1 MVARSITITFDGRR
15 IEEEGISV
23 DGLVGALKGIQDAL
37 KLTVGHLGG
46 HQPSQGQPPKWVR
59 EQSRLVVRSTRTGSL
74 VAELQLVPTK
84 RSEHQAGEL
93 GSRAL
98 DALIQW
104 DGSEHSTLPSFV
116 IERLGEIHRSL
127 PPSVEVWLGDEEF
140 SRRVR
145 VNRREPAKNWE
156 AAKEAALLYGW
167 LNAVNWDRGTAQLH
181 RYRQKFVPL
190 RFDSL
195 MQEQMLTCATQF
207 VEVKGKGRFNN
218 KDQWQ
223 YVEVDEISAVGVSN
237 EGFDLESFLGNPN
250 PTIFDPEKIIR
261 ASEPFDTEDF
271 MRFIEDV
278 RDDRKG

>member
-1 MVARSITITFDGRR
+1 MARSITITFDGRS
-15 IEEEGISV
+15 IEEEGVSV
-23 DGLVGALKGIQDAL
+23 DGLVGALKSIQDAL

-46 HQPSQGQPPKWVR
+46 HQPGQGQPPKWVR
-59 EQSRLVVRSTRTGSL
+59 EQSRLSVRSTRPGSL
-74 VAELQLVPTK
+74 VAELQLVSTK
-84 RSEHQAGEL
+84 RSDHPAGEL

-104 DGSEHSTLPSFV
+104 DGSENSTLPSFV

-127 PPSVEVWLGDEEF
+127 PPSVEVWLGDAEF

-145 VNRREPAKNWE
+145 VDRREPIKKLETAN
-156 AAKEAALLYGW
+156 EAALLYGW

-181 RYRQKFVPL
+181 RYRQKYVPL

-207 VEVKGKGRFNN
+207 VEVTGTGKFNN

-223 YVEVDEISAVGVSN
+223 YVEVEEISAVGVSN
-237 EGFDLESFLGNPN
+237 EGFDLEAFLESTNPKV
-250 PTIFDPEKIIR
+250 FDPEKIIR
-261 ASEPFDTEDF
+261 ASEPFDMKDF
-271 MRFIEDV
+271 MRFIDDV